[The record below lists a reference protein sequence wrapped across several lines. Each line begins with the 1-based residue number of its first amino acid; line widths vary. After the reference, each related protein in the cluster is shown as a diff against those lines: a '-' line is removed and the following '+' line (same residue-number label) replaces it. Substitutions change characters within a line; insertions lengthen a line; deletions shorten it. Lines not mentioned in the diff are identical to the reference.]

1 MMDVVLCLMNG
12 WRWTRRCV
20 TKFFFVF
27 LFCGLASQQTFAGSL
42 SNFTFLSLA
51 DIHFDPFIACYGSKI
66 KPCPVFRMLVD
77 EPIQQWPT
85 ILKKFD
91 TRAPAHGL
99 DTGYPLF
106 MKTLADAKNIAA
118 KNNVAFAWVLGDF
131 LGHDFKRYY
140 RKYSQ
145 DQSYEGYTAFMRK
158 TMAFIAWQI
167 NAAFPTIDVY
177 PVLGNDDT
185 LHYNYQ
191 VQPSGPGLN
200 ALAAM
205 WSPFIKS
212 SSNRMRFLSTFSI
225 AGYYAVSPATL
236 PNLKIIALDS
246 VIFSHKSKKPA
257 ADAAAKQELIWL
269 NAQLNEAE
277 RAGQRVFIIMHIPVS
292 IDFNITS
299 SMKLFTIVKLWKT
312 PFVSGFEAILQKHQ
326 AVIDGIFSGH
336 LHENWFH
343 WLSFNEEHSI
353 AQSGTI
359 SVAPIFGND
368 PGFKV
373 FSYEGETGEIE
384 EAVNATL
391 RLDDFPPAEFD
402 SQHYDENGE
411 SCETCGWLSGLR
423 AVF

>member
-1 MMDVVLCLMNG
+1 MMDGVLCLMSV
-12 WRWTRRCV
+12 WRWIHRFV
-20 TKFFFVF
+20 TKSFFAI
-27 LFCGLASQQTFAGSL
+27 LLSGLAAQYTWANSL
-42 SNFTFLSLA
+42 PNFTFLSLA

-66 KPCPVFRMLVD
+66 KPCPVFRMLAD
-77 EPIQQWPT
+77 APIQQWPG
-85 ILKKFD
+85 ILNKFD

-99 DTGYPLF
+99 DAGYPLF
-106 MKTLADAKNIAA
+106 MKTLSDAKVIAA
-118 KNNVAFAWVLGDF
+118 KNNAKFAWVLGDF

-140 RKYSQ
+140 RKYSL

-167 NAAFPTIDVY
+167 NTAFPTLDVY

-191 VQPSGPGLN
+191 VQPGGASLN
-200 ALAAM
+200 ALAAI

-212 SSNRMRFLSTFSI
+212 THNRMRFLSAFPV
-225 AGYYAVSPATL
+225 AGYYSVSPPDL
-236 PNLKIIALDS
+236 PNLKIIALDT
-246 VIFSHKSKKPA
+246 VIFSHKSKKQST
-257 ADAAAKQELIWL
+257 DAAAKQELAWL
-269 NAQLNEAE
+269 NAQLNDAE
-277 RAGQRVFIIMHIPVS
+277 QNKQRVFILMHIPMS

-299 SMKLFTIVKLWKT
+299 SVKLFTIVKLWKT
-312 PFVSGFEAILQKHQ
+312 PFVSSFEDVVQKHQ

-343 WLSFNEEHSI
+343 WLNFNDEHSI
-353 AQSGTI
+353 AQSGTVA
-359 SVAPIFGND
+359 VAPIFGND
-368 PGFKV
+368 PGFKI
-373 FSYEGETGEIE
+373 FSYEGEKGEVG

-391 RLDDFPPAEFD
+391 RLDDFSPAEFG

-411 SCETCGWLSGLR
+411 GCETCGWLSGLR